1 MSYKNERKMVA
12 LIWENK
18 YVNKFFQKKTEGVLI
33 FLKKNRKPYL
43 RKIKIK
49 LTL

>member
-1 MSYKNERKMVA
+1 MKECHSNSGEQICEQIFLKKN
-12 LIWENK
+12 
-18 YVNKFFQKKTEGVLI
+18 FSVLI